1 MSIRN
6 YIPPS
11 FKIDDT
17 SVQKSPR
24 RIAIGTPSLRLSIP
38 KTKPIT
44 KPTVECPK
52 TPCTPTNIAHQSF
65 TNDDKLDM
73 GRTIIAGTDANA
85 SINQENG
92 IDPIDLD
99 CSPIELN
106 NNSEFYS
113 KFESDF
119 KQQIDD
125 LSADNHLDIQMHGKW
140 TNYLNW

>member
-11 FKIDDT
+11 FQIDDT

-44 KPTVECPK
+44 KPTLQCPS
-52 TPCTPTNIAHQSF
+52 TPCTPNNTQAF

-73 GRTIIAGTDANA
+73 GRTISTSIDANA
-85 SINQENG
+85 STSQENG
-92 IDPIDLD
+92 IDHIDLD

-106 NNSEFYS
+106 NNAEFYS

-119 KQQIDD
+119 KQR
-125 LSADNHLDIQMHGKW
+125 LSADKHLDMQMHGKGRISI
-140 TNYLNW
+140 